1 MLLPA
6 LAKAK
11 QQSCLVNTRQL
22 MLAWIMYPDDYQ
34 GKLVSIHGISETL
47 VALPACDRLG
57 RIGIGIRVGLGRD
70 LALRIP
76 SLFF

>member
-6 LAKAK
+6 LAKAKEKAK

-47 VALPACDRLG
+47 VALPARDRLG
-57 RIGIGIRVGLGRD
+57 RIGIGIRVG
-70 LALRIP
+70 IVET
-76 SLFF
+76 